1 MDVFDFPSL
10 TDGDARWMKHAEC
23 RGAAAP
29 LFFPETM
36 SDSSAATAV
45 SMCNR
50 CPVQEDCARY
60 AITNNIE
67 YGIWG
72 GLSPR
77 ARREI
82 ASSSKDK
89 DRTREQLTYTTY
101 NKHKAAG
108 RADPV
113 KATSRELDISTA
125 TVYHHVRIMK
135 FKAIFEGMQNG

>member
-1 MDVFDFPSL
+1 MEYFDFPSL
-10 TDGDARWMKHAEC
+10 TDGDARWMINAEC
-23 RGAAAP
+23 RGAAFD

-36 SDSSAATAV
+36 TDSGAATAV

-50 CPVQEDCARY
+50 CPVQDDCARY
-60 AITNNIE
+60 AIINNIE

-82 ASSSKDK
+82 ASSANDK
-89 DRTREQLTYTTY
+89 DRTREQLTYDTY
-101 NKHKAAG
+101 TRYKTAG
-108 RADPV
+108 RTDPV
-113 KATSRELDISTA
+113 KATSRELEISTA

-135 FKAIFEGMQNG
+135 FKTIFEGLKK